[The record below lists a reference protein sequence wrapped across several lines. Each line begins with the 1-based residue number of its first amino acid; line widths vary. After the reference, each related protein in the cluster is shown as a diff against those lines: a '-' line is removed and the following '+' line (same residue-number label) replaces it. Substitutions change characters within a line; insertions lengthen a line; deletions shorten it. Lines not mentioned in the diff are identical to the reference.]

1 MAISLV
7 RQIDVS
13 AITNRALSDIMRRFK
28 ELNPVSLHKE
38 VQISKDTLSEWSVYV
53 APIADKTWHST
64 VLWYYGKG
72 KYNRSWTSSVT
83 TDPMWHLYKSITT
96 V

>member
-28 ELNPVSLHKE
+28 IGRAHV
-38 VQISKDTLSEWSVYV
+38 
-53 APIADKTWHST
+53 
-64 VLWYYGKG
+64 
-72 KYNRSWTSSVT
+72 
-83 TDPMWHLYKSITT
+83 
-96 V
+96 